1 MAKKSATGRSL
12 GLQPP
17 PGRVLVVDDDTDIRA
32 LVAGALL
39 DEGYEVTT
47 APDGLA
53 ALERVRDYVPDV
65 ILLDMNMPRMNGW
78 EFADAYRARP
88 GPHAPIIVFTAG
100 SSAVTCA
107 REVRAA
113 DALGKPFDL
122 DDLSALV
129 RHYTAPGASPAA

>member
-1 MAKKSATGRSL
+1 
-12 GLQPP
+12 
-17 PGRVLVVDDDTDIRA
+17 VLVVDDDADIRG

-47 APDGLA
+47 APDGLV
-53 ALERVRDYVPDV
+53 ALERVCSYVPDV
-65 ILLDMNMPRMNGW
+65 ILLDMHMPRMNGW
-78 EFADAYRARP
+78 QFADAYRALP

-100 SSAVTCA
+100 SSAATCA
-107 REVRAA
+107 RDIRAA

-129 RHYTAPGASPAA
+129 RHYSAGASGVA